1 MMKKKRELFVPFIL
15 MVIGAVLIVVI
26 VSTGITLAYLKDR
39 DDENNIMNV
48 GETEIGIDETF
59 PPRTNPP
66 VPGEPV
72 IKVVKIE
79 NTGNLTC
86 IVRARLVFTEE
97 KFEKITEPLET
108 GEDWILR
115 PDGFYYYMIPLKPG
129 EVTKPLIE
137 KVVFRRYYS
146 NGGAIS
152 PEDIAQLD
160 SGLIVYSE
168 ALEFIKEDESIP
180 ESEEIFKNWE
190 QY

>member
-1 MMKKKRELFVPFIL
+1 MKKKHELFGPFI
-15 MVIGAVLIVVI
+15 MMIICAVLTVVI

-39 DDENNIMNV
+39 DDVNNVMTL
-48 GETEIGIDETF
+48 GETEIEIEETF
-59 PPRTNPP
+59 PPRTSPP
-66 VPGEPV
+66 YPGEPV

-86 IVRARLVFTEE
+86 TVRARLVFSESKLE
-97 KFEKITEPLET
+97 KMTEPLEI

-137 KVVFRRYYS
+137 KVVFRRSYS

-152 PEDIAQLD
+152 QEDIAGLD
-160 SGLIVYSE
+160 PELIVYSE
-168 ALEFIKEDESIP
+168 ALEFVKEDASLP
-180 ESEEIFKNWE
+180 EAEEILNNWN